1 LPQAQR
7 KFFREAPKVRRWTLS
22 SKCFVSR

>member
-7 KFFREAPKVRRWTLS
+7 KFLGEAPKVRRWTLS